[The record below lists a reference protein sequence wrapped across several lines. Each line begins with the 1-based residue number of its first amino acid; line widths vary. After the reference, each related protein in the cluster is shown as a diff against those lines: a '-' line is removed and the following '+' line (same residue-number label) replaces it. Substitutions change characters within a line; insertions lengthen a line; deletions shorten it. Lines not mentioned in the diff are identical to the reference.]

1 MSFAIIRNVK
11 YKLGSVNYIGRHN
24 ERSNKQYGNPNVDVE
39 KSKDN
44 FHLKA
49 PVEKSYQAEF
59 ERIRQSEEL
68 RGNIRAT
75 GKKQSNAVCE
85 FIITSDSEFFEG
97 MSKEQLHK
105 FFDDC
110 YDYVKQKCGE
120 PYVLSAVV
128 HMDEKTP
135 HLHVA
140 YIPVVDGVD
149 RKKNPCKRVN
159 CSEFW
164 KGFNSYGILQ
174 DEFYA
179 HITSRGY
186 ELERGEVG
194 SRAEHL
200 SVAELKRRTL
210 YAEIEDISGKLTAAR
225 QRFAA
230 MESKVKGMEGM
241 VATKKRLDGIQPEAG
256 MLGSIKGLTLEDM
269 QSLKKTAMEYYVLTD
284 KMKDLSVKY
293 VNLKS
298 KVPTEAEKLE
308 TAKKLAGIRQLEQ
321 DKARLQ
327 AILREYGIEAKRQR
341 TGKEK
346 QAER

>member
-11 YKLGSVNYIGRHN
+11 YKLKDVGGIGRHN
-24 ERSNKQYGNPNVDVE
+24 ERQNKQYGNPNVDT
-39 KSKDN
+39 KKTKDN

-49 PVEKSYQAEF
+49 PVEQSYEKEF
-59 ERIRQSEEL
+59 ERIRQSEGL
-68 RGNIRAT
+68 LGNIRAT
-75 GKKQSNAVCE
+75 GKKQSNAICE

-97 MSKEQLHK
+97 MPPEQLHK
-105 FFDDC
+105 FFSDS

-135 HLHVA
+135 HMHVA

-149 RKKNPCKRVN
+149 RKKNPCKRIN

-200 SVAELKRRTL
+200 SVAELKRKTL
-210 YAEIEDISGKLTAAR
+210 YIEIEDLTKKLGAAKS
-225 QRFAA
+225 RFAIL
-230 MESKVKGMEGM
+230 ESKVKGMEGV
-241 VATKKRLDGIQPEAG
+241 VASRKRLDAMQPEPG
-256 MLGSIKGLTLEDM
+256 MMGTIKGLSLEDV
-269 QSLKKTAMEYYVLTD
+269 QSLKKTAMEYYMLTD
-284 KMKDLSVKY
+284 KVKDLSVKY

-308 TAKKLAGIRQLEQ
+308 TAKKLAAIGQLEK

-327 AILREYGIEAKRQR
+327 AVLQAYGISADGQR
-341 TGKEK
+341 TSRGKEVG
-346 QAER
+346 R